1 VSEPLDLP
9 TREGYDLWSQIYDD
23 EDNPLIALE
32 TAWITRLLGD
42 VRGLAVAD
50 VGCGTERHA
59 LAIHQLSDYVIAA
72 TRAGFH
78 IDHMRARRR
87 RGAGRAVPPGAE
99 VSGLAAAAL
108 AATAPRLNR
117 PSRSRPARRS
127 TRAYGRGA
135 SVVVS
140 VARVPRSAS
149 VASATGASSGLNDG
163 FRLSACAR

>member
-78 IDHMRARRR
+78 IDHMSEH
-87 RGAGRAVPPGAE
+87 VVDE
-99 VSGLAAAAL
+99 ELAARSPRAQKYLGWPLLLCCDCAAPEPAVAL
-108 AATAPRLNR
+108 EAGATLDPRL
-117 PSRSRPARRS
+117 RSRRV
-127 TRAYGRGA
+127 GRGVRRPRTEVGERRLGDR
-135 SVVVS
+135 SVE
-140 VARVPRSAS
+140 RVERRIQAE
-149 VASATGASSGLNDG
+149 
-163 FRLSACAR
+163 RLR

>member
-78 IDHMRARRR
+78 IDHMSEHVVDESWPRGPPGRRSIW
-87 RGAGRAVPPGAE
+87 AGRCCSCCDCAAPEPAVALEAGAT
-99 VSGLAAAAL
+99 LD
-108 AATAPRLNR
+108 PRL
-117 PSRSRPARRS
+117 RSRRV
-127 TRAYGRGA
+127 GRGVRRPRTEVGERRLGDR
-135 SVVVS
+135 SVE
-140 VARVPRSAS
+140 RVERRIQAE
-149 VASATGASSGLNDG
+149 
-163 FRLSACAR
+163 RLR